1 MTFGLIAI
9 MVNLKNCGM
18 SCNNYIRVRGA
29 ELEFISVI
37 RRDGS
42 GTRKIVKTE
51 VKHLEND
58 MFTLLRLSISED
70 TYLAHGFNS
79 YVVRRKPVT
88 GLKSF
93 LGLSRN
99 NSKRYTDIWKKYK
112 GHLNK

>member
-1 MTFGLIAI
+1 
-9 MVNLKNCGM
+9 M
-18 SCNNYIRVRGA
+18 SCNNLMRVKGS

-42 GTRKIVKTE
+42 GTRKITKADL
-51 VKHLEND
+51 KHLDND
-58 MFTLLRLSISED
+58 VFTLLRLSISED

-88 GLKSF
+88 GIKSF
-93 LGLSRN
+93 LGLSRK

-112 GHLNK
+112 GHLT